1 LTPFVLAI
9 LEFLLIVAIFIADDI
24 GLIPL
29 TKTGPLLVV
38 AWLSLRLRGLRW
50 RDVGFVRPPSW
61 QRAIVIGTAAGL
73 AMELLALFVT
83 EPMFARLAGADPGLE
98 EFRPLVGH
106 LGLTLLLI
114 LASWALAAFGEE
126 AFYRGYLMHRVAALA
141 GGSRAAWVVALVIAT
156 ATFGWAHAV
165 GQGLTGAL
173 QEGFAGLLL
182 GLLFLASGRTLMI
195 PITAHGVSNTLA
207 FVLIYFGKYPGV

>member
-1 LTPFVLAI
+1 MALTS
-9 LEFLLIVAIFIADDI
+9 LEFLVVVAIFLADQA
-24 GLIPL
+24 GLIPV
-29 TKTGPLLVV
+29 TKTPVLLAV

-50 RDVGFVRPPSW
+50 RSVGLVRPASW
-61 QRAIVIGTAAGL
+61 PRAIAVGTAAGI

-83 EPMFARLAGADPGLE
+83 EPLFARLAGADPGLE

-114 LASWALAAFGEE
+114 LASWVIAAFGEE

-141 GGSRAAWVVALVIAT
+141 GGSRASWVVALVVAT
-156 ATFGWAHAV
+156 AMFGWAHAV

-182 GLLFLASGRTLMI
+182 GLVFLASGRTLAI
-195 PITAHGVSNTLA
+195 PIIAHGVSNTLA

>member
-1 LTPFVLAI
+1 MPLVI
-9 LEFLLIVAIFIADDI
+9 LELLLIVAIFIADEV

-29 TKTGPLLVV
+29 TKTGPLLAV

-50 RDVGFVRPPSW
+50 RGVGFVRPASW
-61 QRAIVIGTAAGL
+61 SRAIAVGTAAGV

-83 EPMFARLAGADPGLE
+83 EPLFARLAGADPGLE

-114 LASWALAAFGEE
+114 LASWVIAAFGEE

-141 GGSRAAWVVALVIAT
+141 GGSRASWVIALVIGT
-156 ATFGWAHAV
+156 AMVGWAHAV

-182 GLLFLASGRTLMI
+182 GLLFLASGRTLTI
-195 PITAHGVSNTLA
+195 PIIAHGVANTLA